1 MYKKDIHFTVVEIID
16 ISSTRLIGVE
26 LKRHNQKPLFFC
38 FCLYILS
45 DSKTQ
50 QLQNICIS
58 LKKDDPRR
66 KQEQIS
72 LK

>member
-50 QLQNICIS
+50 SYIDEINLLEALYNLYS
-58 LKKDDPRR
+58 A
-66 KQEQIS
+66 
-72 LK
+72 